1 MFTFDNTH
9 ILTGYL
15 KQLLASVPIPTCRV
29 YTKENALHRATYG
42 VEDPRI
48 LPTTQLLHKN
58 RPSMPISYVRDN
70 SIFQYRWNSTNP
82 PADLH
87 KGFTWHQVVSDI
99 FEDDKYQLNF
109 TKVLK
114 SSGCLYDTK
123 THEYLGDYLR
133 FLRDYH
139 DVNLMSLYNCFNNRI
154 YNNVHCHIKE
164 QKVYER
170 DENGDTIEK
179 LANPEIIFSSYD
191 KKYNIYAVP
200 VRLFEKYTIAIDSPR
215 GVELCCG
222 FYKASFDDSARAM
235 DLVKRTYVKVQQSI
249 FSQPFIYDKLVVD
262 NWTHQDEITAD
273 ANGQLP
279 LFTENKISR
288 LDIAAREADLRLF
301 IKLPTSCKSSITIL
315 EGDYRNFNDC
325 RYTPRLVPLPY
336 TKPGESAKTLLVWD
350 YVQNHYIVNTKPE
363 VRVNENSVKRVNL
376 NTVPFKPISKL
387 QLLEFNTGISYP
399 FADRLIEYLVGSA
412 ITPTDEI
419 SDNIRRAQQV
429 MNDNGVYFEMDG
441 IWEPKMQKLIY
452 DQLMVAGPFERV
464 QSQKVLVPEDTS
476 AAITTTTM
484 EPIPNKYHFVD
495 RRQGRHPRL
504 GHTRRSTLYDI
515 LGYVDRHAEK
525 YYGSWTFSNKHTNPI
540 QVTPKNT
547 IQDVNIYGDLYNIK

>member
-29 YTKENALHRATYG
+29 YTKENALHRAITG
-42 VEDPRI
+42 EEDPRI
-48 LPTTQLLHKN
+48 LPTIRLLHKN
-58 RPSMPISYVRDN
+58 RPSMPISYIKDN
-70 SIFQYRWNSTNP
+70 GVFQYRWNSEKP
-82 PADLH
+82 PEDIH

-114 SSGCLYDTK
+114 SAGGLYDTK

-139 DVNLMSLYNCFNNRI
+139 NVNLMSLYNCFNNRI

-164 QKVYER
+164 QKRTETAA
-170 DENGDTIEK
+170 DGSTTEK
-179 LANPEIIFSSYD
+179 LVNPEILFSSYD

-200 VRLFEKYTIAIDSPR
+200 VKLFEKYTIAIDSPR

-222 FYKASFDDSARAM
+222 FYKASFDGSARAM
-235 DLVKRTYVKVQQSI
+235 DLVKRTYVKVQQS
-249 FSQPFIYDKLVVD
+249 FFNQPFIYDKLIVD
-262 NWTHQDEITAD
+262 NWLHEAELQADEY
-273 ANGQLP
+273 GQLP
-279 LFTENKISR
+279 LFVENKISR

-301 IKLPTSCKSSITIL
+301 IKLPTSCKSSITVL

-325 RYTPRLVPLPY
+325 RYTPRKVQLPA
-336 TKPGESAKTLLVWD
+336 TKAGEKNKTLLLWD
-350 YVQNHYIVNTKPE
+350 FAQNHYIVNTKPAD
-363 VRVNENSVKRVNL
+363 RTSLNS
-376 NTVPFKPISKL
+376 TPFKPISKL

-412 ITPTDEI
+412 ITSTDEI
-419 SDNIRRAQQV
+419 SDNIRRTQKV
-429 MNDNGVYFEMDG
+429 MNANGVYFAMDG

-452 DQLMVAGPFERV
+452 DQLLVAGPFEKV
-464 QSQKVLVPEDTS
+464 QTQKVIKPTEPIEV
-476 AAITTTTM
+476 AILPTTTVPVPGQ
-484 EPIPNKYHFVD
+484 EHFVD
-495 RRQGRHPRL
+495 KRQGRHPRL
-504 GHTRRSTLYDI
+504 GHAHRSTMYDI

-525 YYGSWTFSNKHTNPI
+525 YYGSWTVLKDANNKPFKI
-540 QVTPKNT
+540 VPKET
-547 IQDVNIYGDLYNIK
+547 IQDVDIYNNLYDIR